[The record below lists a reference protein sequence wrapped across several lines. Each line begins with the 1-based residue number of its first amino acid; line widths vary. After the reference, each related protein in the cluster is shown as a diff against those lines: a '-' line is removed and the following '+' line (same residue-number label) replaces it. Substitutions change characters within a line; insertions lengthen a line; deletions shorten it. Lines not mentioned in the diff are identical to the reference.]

1 MSHIEIYSGPS
12 GNEPETEKFNA
23 STFIEFLRRSHS
35 RWYDPNISGTQKQH
49 WVFRGHSNKNF
60 PLLPSAA
67 RPLAQNRLASSINF
81 FVDKLNR
88 LEAFSNSDG
97 DVVANRL
104 RLAYVLANAQAIK
117 QFSQMGCDLGFFED
131 TLEGLVKTQFG
142 SDFLS
147 DGFVSELINGFSH
160 SGSNAFRF
168 LGQRGA
174 VSEIF
179 QPFDS
184 QLNALAQ
191 HHGVPTFLLDWTED
205 PWTAAFFASTPSRDN
220 EHDVCVWALNRKA
233 VQSSYD
239 RTQFLDAYL
248 FMGIQTY
255 KPSGFRNKYLAS
267 QSGVF
272 TYVIGAQYDWCRVGF
287 YPDLEHVIR
296 EYSMQAAAHSE
307 FPWQGNDYGLSATSF
322 AAGLE
327 NWVPQDSV
335 ILRKVIL
342 EKKHLP
348 ELRRLLRIEGITQA
362 HLMPSLDNL
371 ATTALDVTDDDL
383 RDPRL

>member
-67 RPLAQNRLASSINF
+67 RPLEQNRLASSIKF

-88 LEAFSNSDG
+88 LDAFFTSDE

-117 QFSQMGCDLGFFED
+117 QFAQMGCDLGFFED
-131 TLEGLVKTQFG
+131 TLQGLQKDQFR

-147 DGFVSELINGFSH
+147 DEFVSELINGFSH
-160 SGSNAFRF
+160 SGSNAFLL

-191 HHGVPTFLLDWTED
+191 HHGVPTFLLDWTEN
-205 PWTAAFFASTPSRDN
+205 PWTAAYFASIPSRDN
-220 EHDVCVWALNRKA
+220 EHDVCVWGLNQKA
-233 VQSSYD
+233 VEFSTG
-239 RTQFLDAYL
+239 RTQFLDAYR
-248 FMGIQTY
+248 FMDIQTY
-255 KPSGFRNKYLAS
+255 KPSRFRNEYLAS

-272 TYVIGAQYDWCRVGF
+272 SYLVGYQYDFRRGEF
-287 YPDLEHVIR
+287 YPDLEQVVR
-296 EYSMQAAAHSE
+296 DYSIHAAAHPE

-322 AAGLE
+322 AARLE
-327 NWVPQDSV
+327 TWFPQDSV

-342 EKKHLP
+342 EKTHLP

-371 ATTALDVTDDDL
+371 ATTALGVTDDDL
-383 RDPRL
+383 RDRLL

>member
-1 MSHIEIYSGPS
+1 MSHIQIYSGPS
-12 GNEPETEKFNA
+12 GSEPETETFNA

-67 RPLAQNRLASSINF
+67 RPIGQNRLASSINF

-88 LEAFSNSDG
+88 LDAFSNSDG
-97 DVVANRL
+97 NVIANRL
-104 RLAYVLANAQAIK
+104 RLAYVLANAHAIN
-117 QFSQMGCDLGFFED
+117 QFSQMGCDFGFFED

-147 DGFVSELINGFSH
+147 DGFVSELINGFS
-160 SGSNAFRF
+160 SADSDAFPL
-168 LGQRGA
+168 LGKGGM
-174 VSEIF
+174 SHIF
-179 QPFDS
+179 QPFNS

-191 HHGVPTFLLDWTED
+191 HHGVPTFLLDWTEN
-205 PWTAAFFASTPSRDN
+205 PWAAAYFASNPPGGN
-220 EHDVCVWALNRKA
+220 EHDVCVWAFNQKA
-233 VQSSYD
+233 VQSTYD
-239 RTQFLDAYL
+239 RTGFLDSYRL
-248 FMGIQTY
+248 MDIQTY
-255 KPSGFRNKYLAS
+255 KPSRFRNQYLAS
-267 QSGVF
+267 QSGMF
-272 TYVIGAQYDWCRVGF
+272 SYVIGAQYDWRRVGF

-296 EYSMQAAAHSE
+296 EYSMRASAHAE
-307 FPWQGNDYGLSATSF
+307 FPWQGDSSGRSPEAHK
-322 AAGLE
+322 AGLE
-327 NWVPQDSV
+327 KWFPQDSV

-371 ATTALDVTDDDL
+371 ATTALGVTDDDL